1 MSATAPPPLPPRLS
15 HHHQRPQLEHQQ
27 PTPGPQQPSGSQ
39 EADEPPPAYTPSPAD
54 PTTLLEVG
62 PQYPFQNT
70 EPQHQQLHQ
79 TQHPSYYPQ
88 AQLNHH
94 QPPPPHHHYHHQPH
108 QSHGLQAPPVSS
120 SSHAAPLPAPNEPT
134 TVPTAGRPLLYENRI
149 LVYPYVNGTAY
160 FCPKCCNT
168 GFKGFDPNRPC
179 RKKQFLAEK
188 QCWTKYGKSWSVV
201 RLSPMTTP
209 SSTYTL
215 QRPLPPNDVVVTPPP
230 LVVRPGDPRI
240 GGRLCLNCNGSGQKI
255 EELTLFNVFTGGP
268 NQEVCYSC
276 RGTGRIFF

>member
-1 MSATAPPPLPPRLS
+1 NIRVASHKKNRQNQASQKIKTQERCQQLPHPHS
-15 HHHQRPQLEHQQ
+15 HPVCLITTSDLNWNISSQHQ
-27 PTPGPQQPSGSQ
+27 TTQPSGSQ

-179 RKKQFLAEK
+179 RK
-188 QCWTKYGKSWSVV
+188 CWTKYGKSWSVS
-201 RLSPMTTP
+201 LHPTSSP
-209 SSTYTL
+209 SR
-215 QRPLPPNDVVVTPPP
+215 RPKN
-230 LVVRPGDPRI
+230 R
-240 GGRLCLNCNGSGQKI
+240 GRLCLNCNGSGQKI

-268 NQEVCYSC
+268 NQESRCIS
-276 RGTGRIFF
+276 RDP

>member
-1 MSATAPPPLPPRLS
+1 MSATAPPPLPPVCLITTS
-15 HHHQRPQLEHQQ
+15 DLNWNISSQHQVHNSRAEARKRTNHRRPSISI
-27 PTPGPQQPSGSQ
+27 P
-39 EADEPPPAYTPSPAD
+39 
-54 PTTLLEVG
+54 
-62 PQYPFQNT
+62 NT

-149 LVYPYVNGTAY
+149 LVYPYVNGPLTFVQNAVILASRDSIR
-160 FCPKCCNT
+160 T
-168 GFKGFDPNRPC
+168 DHV
-179 RKKQFLAEK
+179 KQFLAEK